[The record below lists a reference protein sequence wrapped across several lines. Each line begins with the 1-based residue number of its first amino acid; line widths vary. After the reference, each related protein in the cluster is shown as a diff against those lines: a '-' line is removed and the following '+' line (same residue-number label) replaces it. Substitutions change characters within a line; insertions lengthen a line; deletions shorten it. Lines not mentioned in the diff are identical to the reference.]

1 MEFLHND
8 VPDAVPSKFLCM
20 PGLLNISNLLGH
32 ADNLVSVTYRL
43 ELSLFFDVFLLTL
56 RLNTKY
62 RNKMASYQ
70 LDGYLKTSQTHG
82 RTNATSG
89 KMSPPAGFQTS
100 RPPRIAKI

>member
-43 ELSLFFDVFLLTL
+43 ELSLLFDVFLMTL
-56 RLNTKY
+56 STKY
-62 RNKMASYQ
+62 RNKIASYQ
-70 LDGYLKTSQTHG
+70 LDDCLKGRETHG
-82 RTNATSG
+82 RTNRTNG
-89 KMSPPAGFQTS
+89 KVSASCWFPGFQA
-100 RPPRIAKI
+100 AKHC